1 MSTLPES
8 IAVERDGCQRLVC
21 EFGRLGSLGAFGAA
35 LIQDA
40 MVRAD
45 RALKGG
51 SPEAMQLA
59 LDDLRDAAA
68 LRCRPRRLPDRG
80 LASNASPYSAYANA
94 GRA

>member
-8 IAVERDGCQRLVC
+8 IAVERDACQRLVC

-35 LIQDA
+35 LIQDT

-51 SPEAMQLA
+51 NPQAMQTA
-59 LDDLRDAAA
+59 LDELRDAAA
-68 LRCRPRRLPDRG
+68 LRCRPRRLLDRG
-80 LASNASPYSAYANA
+80 QASNASPYSVYANA